1 MPKMTIGRAY
11 ILPSTDVAI
20 LTEYT
25 VGGVAHFTYRDRPE
39 QVSMTDGNLRYV
51 VPAVATD

>member
-1 MPKMTIGRAY
+1 MTIGRAY